1 MKCQF
6 AEILV
11 EDKQNTVVRHGAG
24 EHLPVRNA
32 RCIGAYPD
40 DVVPVVTQRLHGVV
54 GEVFVRQEAYAVLF
68 LWACQR
74 EHLFHL

>member
-11 EDKQNTVVRHGAG
+11 EGKQNAVVRHRAG

-32 RCIGAYPD
+32 RCVGVAVAAY
-40 DVVPVVTQRLHGVV
+40 TYYLRAC
-54 GEVFVRQEAYAVLF
+54 VR
-68 LWACQR
+68 R
-74 EHLFHL
+74 ESGQ